1 MPAIIKPIIKMSS
14 RHIKCASVKQYAN
27 GNIKEC
33 NSAGRVEYDWFC
45 SMEHQ
50 SDAKKY
56 AGEATYNTHCN
67 RVQTV
72 LKNKALYQSF
82 NAQIRPAFASII
94 MARKQKEEAE
104 FLMSAGMEYAMTAN
118 EAWSETQNT
127 LNNAQADELK
137 ALTDAVTKTQQNVKK
152 RQTDTIDLSKLN
164 TSESPTKKAKAQ
176 QFTPLPTRA
185 TAQRTTK
192 TSQRSIAS
200 TSTATNPLE
209 IPITAELLRQS
220 EEMLHKAVNE
230 PLPDD
235 DDDLQDDN
243 APMSV

>member
-1 MPAIIKPIIKMSS
+1 
-14 RHIKCASVKQYAN
+14 
-27 GNIKEC
+27 
-33 NSAGRVEYDWFC
+33 
-45 SMEHQ
+45 MEHQ
-50 SDAKKY
+50 FDAKKY
-56 AGEATYNTHCN
+56 AGDEAYNAHVSTVATVAKQKGLYHTYNE
-67 RVQTV
+67 
-72 LKNKALYQSF
+72 
-82 NAQIRPAFASII
+82 QIRPAFASILS
-94 MARKQKEEAE
+94 AGKRKEEAE
-104 FLMSAGMEYAMTAN
+104 FLVSVGKNYTEAAKNAWNAAETVLTAAGATEIKAMTTEVA
-118 EAWSETQNT
+118 ATQ
-127 LNNAQADELK
+127 L
-137 ALTDAVTKTQQNVKK
+137 NVKRK
-152 RQTDTIDLSKLN
+152 KDEDINLSKLFVKD
-164 TSESPTKKAKAQ
+164 EGSPTKKAKAQ